1 MCGARSTRERKVLF
15 TDEFVQ
21 DPYPTYRRLLDE
33 GPLHFVELGGGMWG
47 VWAVFSH
54 ADCLALAKDPRVSVR
69 RTSGMLFTLP
79 ENRQEEFKELVRMLG
94 LWMIFIDPPEHT
106 RMRKLMNKGF
116 SQPAA
121 EALRPQVQRIVDRI
135 LDTLGDVSQV
145 DLVKHLAYP
154 MPVRVISELLGVP
167 ETMHEAFLQWSVA
180 IADFNGSPHRT
191 VEHAQNAQAAVL
203 ALTDFFRRTIAERRR
218 NKGNDLIS
226 LLIDIKEEGEA
237 FTEEELYA
245 QCVMLLFAGH
255 ETTRNLIASG
265 IYSLLREPEKM
276 AELRDNPALI
286 RSAVEEFLRFES
298 PIQYT
303 ARVTKEAIELCGVR
317 IPKRQTI
324 LCMLG
329 AANRDPKQFKD
340 PDTLNLNRL
349 NNQHLAF
356 SAGPHFCIGSQLAR
370 LEGQVAILRIVQRFP
385 EMRLSQRAEWAP
397 NFGFRGLKTLP
408 VSLCKPDKRTDIELS
423 KNIASAGE

>member
-1 MCGARSTRERKVLF
+1 MSESRSTPVRKVLF
-15 TDEFVQ
+15 TEEFIQ
-21 DPYPTYRRLLDE
+21 DPYPTYHRLLEE
-33 GPLHFVELGGGMWG
+33 GPLHLVDVSGGWG
-47 VWAVFSH
+47 VWAVVSH
-54 ADCLALAKDPRVSVR
+54 AECSAVAKDPRFSVK

-79 ENRQEEFKELVRMLG
+79 VERQGEFKELVRLLG

-116 SQPAA
+116 GPAAA
-121 EALRPQVQRIVDRI
+121 EALRPQVERIVDRV
-135 LDTLGDVSQV
+135 LDSLDEVSQA
-145 DLVKHLAYP
+145 DLVKELAYP

-167 ETMHEAFLQWSVA
+167 ETMHEAFLRWSVA
-180 IADFNGSPHRT
+180 IAEFNGSPSRT
-191 VEHAQNAQAAVL
+191 VEQAQSAQTAVL
-203 ALTDFFRRTIAERRR
+203 ALTDFFRSTVAERRR
-218 NKGNDLIS
+218 NKGSDLIS

-265 IYSLLREPEKM
+265 IYSLLRQPEKM
-276 AELRDNPALI
+276 TELGDNPALI

-303 ARVTKEAIELCGVR
+303 ARVTTEPIELCGVR

-340 PDTLNLNRL
+340 PDTLMLNRL

-356 SAGPHFCIGSQLAR
+356 SAGPHFCIGAQLAR
-370 LEGQVAILRIVQRFP
+370 LEGQVAILRTIQRFRK
-385 EMRLSQRAEWAP
+385 MRLAERPEWER
-397 NFGFRGLKTLP
+397 NFGFRGLKTLL
-408 VSLCKPDKRTDIELS
+408 VEM
-423 KNIASAGE
+423 

>member
-1 MCGARSTRERKVLF
+1 MPEVRSTRERKVLF
-15 TDEFVQ
+15 TEEFVQ
-21 DPYPTYRRLLDE
+21 NPYPTYHRLLEE
-33 GPLHFVELGGGMWG
+33 GPLHFVDVSGGMWG
-47 VWAVFSH
+47 VWAVFRH
-54 ADCLALAKDPRVSVR
+54 AECSAVAKDPRLSVR
-69 RTSGMLFTLP
+69 RTEGMLFTLP
-79 ENRQEEFKELVRMLG
+79 AERQNDFKELVRMLG

-106 RMRKLMNKGF
+106 RMRKLMNQGF
-116 SQPAA
+116 SQSAA
-121 EALRPQVQRIVDRI
+121 QALRPQVEKIVDRV
-135 LDTLGDVSQV
+135 LDSVADCSEA
-145 DLVKHLAYP
+145 DLVKELAYP

-167 ETMHEAFLQWSVA
+167 ETMHEAFLRWSAA
-180 IADFNGSPHRT
+180 IAEFNGNPHRT
-191 VEHAQNAQAAVL
+191 VEHAENAQNAVL
-203 ALTDFFRRTIAERRR
+203 ALTDFFRQAVAERRR
-218 NKGNDLIS
+218 NKGDDLIS

-276 AELRDNPALI
+276 TELRDNPALI

-303 ARVTKEAIELCGVR
+303 ARVTTEPIEFCGVR

-329 AANRDPKQFKD
+329 AANRDPRQFEN
-340 PDTLNLNRL
+340 PDALTLNRL

-356 SAGPHFCIGSQLAR
+356 SAGPHFCIGAQLAR
-370 LEGQVAILRIVQRFP
+370 LEGQVAILKTIQRLP
-385 EMRLSQRAEWAP
+385 KLRLARTSEWER
-397 NFGFRGLKTLP
+397 NFGFRGLKTLQ
-408 VSLCKPDKRTDIELS
+408 VEK
-423 KNIASAGE
+423 

>member
-1 MCGARSTRERKVLF
+1 VPGAPINPVRKVLF

-21 DPYPTYRRLLDE
+21 DPYPTYRRLLAE
-33 GPLHFVELGGGMWG
+33 GPLHFVDVSGGLWG
-47 VWAVFSH
+47 IWAVFSH
-54 ADCLALAKDPRVSVR
+54 AECSAIAKDPRLSAKR
-69 RTSGMLFTLP
+69 IDRMLVTLP
-79 ENRQEEFKELVRMLG
+79 MDRQDEFKELVRMIG
-94 LWMIFIDPPEHT
+94 MWMIFIDAPEHT

-116 SQPAA
+116 SPSSA
-121 EALRPQVQRIVDRI
+121 EALRPQVEKIVDKI
-135 LDTLGDVSQV
+135 LDPIAKMSSA
-145 DLVKHLAYP
+145 DLVEKLAYP

-167 ETMHEAFLQWSVA
+167 ETMEDSFLRWSAA
-180 IADFNGSPHRT
+180 IAEFNGSPHRT
-191 VEHAQNAQAAVL
+191 VEHAQNAQNAVL
-203 ALTDFFRRTIAERRR
+203 ALTDFFRKAVAERRR
-218 NKGNDLIS
+218 NKSDDLIS
-226 LLIDIKEEGEA
+226 LLIDIEAEGEVL
-237 FTEEELYA
+237 TEEELYA

-276 AELRDNPALI
+276 AELRENPALI
-286 RSAVEEFLRFES
+286 RTAVEEFLRFES

-303 ARVTKEAIELCGVR
+303 ARVAKENIELCGVR
-317 IPKRQTI
+317 IPKSQPI

-370 LEGQVAILRIVQRFP
+370 MEGQVAILKIVQRFAK
-385 EMRLSQRAEWAP
+385 MRLARRAEWEP

-408 VSLCKPDKRTDIELS
+408 VEI
-423 KNIASAGE
+423 

>member
-1 MCGARSTRERKVLF
+1 MSEVPATPVRKVLF

-21 DPYPTYRRLLDE
+21 DPYPAYRRLLEE
-33 GPLHFVELGGGMWG
+33 GPLHFVEVSGGVWG
-47 VWAVFSH
+47 VWAVVSH
-54 ADCLALAKDPRVSVR
+54 ADCSAVAKDPRLSAK
-69 RTSGMLFTLP
+69 RTDRMLFTLP
-79 ENRQEEFKELVRMLG
+79 MSRQGEFKELVRMLG
-94 LWMIFIDPPEHT
+94 LWMIFIDAPEHT

-116 SQPAA
+116 TQSAA
-121 EALRPQVQRIVDRI
+121 EALRPQVERIVDGI
-135 LDTLGDVSQV
+135 LDPLGHLSQA
-145 DLVKHLAYP
+145 DLVNELAYP

-167 ETMHEAFLQWSVA
+167 ETMHSAFLRWSAA
-180 IADFNGSPHRT
+180 IAEFNGSPNRT
-191 VEHAQNAQAAVL
+191 VEHAQNAQNAVL
-203 ALTDFFRRTIAERRR
+203 ALTDFFRGAVAERRG

-226 LLIDIKEEGEA
+226 LLIDIEEDGEA
-237 FTEEELYA
+237 LTEEELYA

-265 IYSLLREPEKM
+265 IYSLLREPEKL
-276 AELRDNPALI
+276 AELRENPALI

-303 ARVTKEAIELCGVR
+303 ARVAKEDIELCGVR

-329 AANRDPKQFKD
+329 AANRDPKRFTD
-340 PDTLNLNRL
+340 PDTLDLNRL

-370 LEGQVAILRIVQRFP
+370 LEGQVAILRTIERFP
-385 EMRLSQRAEWAP
+385 NLRLAQAAEWAP
-397 NFGFRGLKTLP
+397 NFGFRGLKALP
-408 VSLCKPDKRTDIELS
+408 V
-423 KNIASAGE
+423 GM

>member
-1 MCGARSTRERKVLF
+1 MSAASASPERKILF

-21 DPYPTYRRLLDE
+21 NPYPEYHRLLEE
-33 GPLHFVELGGGMWG
+33 GPLHFLDVGGGWG

-54 ADCLALAKDPRVSVR
+54 ADCSAVAKDPRFSVK

-79 ENRQEEFKELVRMLG
+79 AERQGEFQELVRMLG

-116 SQPAA
+116 SQAA
-121 EALRPQVQRIVDRI
+121 MEALRPQVEKIVDKV
-135 LDTLGDVSQV
+135 LESLNDVAQA
-145 DLVKHLAYP
+145 DLVKELAYP

-167 ETMHEAFLQWSVA
+167 ETMHDSFLRWSVA
-180 IADFNGSPHRT
+180 IAEFNGSPERT
-191 VEHAQNAQAAVL
+191 MAQAQNAQNAVI
-203 ALTDFFRRTIAERRR
+203 ALSEFFRGAVAERRR
-218 NKGNDLIS
+218 NQGNDLIS
-226 LLIDIKEEGEA
+226 LLIDIREEGEA
-237 FTEEELYA
+237 LTEEELYA
-245 QCVMLLFAGH
+245 QCVMMLFAGH

-276 AELRDNPALI
+276 SELRQDPTLI

-303 ARVTKEAIELCGVR
+303 ARVTREPIELCGVR

-340 PDTLNLNRL
+340 PDSLNLSRL

-356 SAGPHFCIGSQLAR
+356 SAGPHFCIGAQLAR
-370 LEGQVAILRIVQRFP
+370 LEGQVAILRTVQRFP
-385 EMRLSQRAEWAP
+385 KMRLADLPQWEP

-408 VSLCKPDKRTDIELS
+408 V
-423 KNIASAGE
+423 AM

>member
-1 MCGARSTRERKVLF
+1 MSESRSTPVRKILF
-15 TDEFVQ
+15 TEEFVQ
-21 DPYPTYRRLLDE
+21 DPYPTYHRLLEE
-33 GPLHFVELGGGMWG
+33 GPLHLVDVSGGWG
-47 VWAVFSH
+47 VWAVVSH
-54 ADCLALAKDPRVSVR
+54 AECSAVAKDPRFSVK

-79 ENRQEEFKELVRMLG
+79 VERQGEFKELVRLLG

-116 SQPAA
+116 GPAAA
-121 EALRPQVQRIVDRI
+121 EALRPQVERIVDRV
-135 LDTLGDVSQV
+135 LDSLGEVPQA
-145 DLVKHLAYP
+145 DLVKELAYP

-167 ETMHEAFLQWSVA
+167 ETMHEAFLRWSVA
-180 IADFNGSPHRT
+180 IAEFNGSPNRT
-191 VEHAQNAQAAVL
+191 VEHAQNAQNAVL
-203 ALTDFFRRTIAERRR
+203 ALTDFFRTAVAERRR
-218 NKGNDLIS
+218 NKGSDLIS

-265 IYSLLREPEKM
+265 IYSLLRQPEKM
-276 AELRDNPALI
+276 TELRDNPALI

-303 ARVTKEAIELCGVR
+303 ARVTTEPIELCGVR

-329 AANRDPKQFKD
+329 AANRDPRQFKD
-340 PDTLNLNRL
+340 PDTLMLNRL

-356 SAGPHFCIGSQLAR
+356 SAGPHFCIGAQLAR
-370 LEGQVAILRIVQRFP
+370 LEGQVAILRTIQRFP
-385 EMRLSQRAEWAP
+385 KMRLAGRPEWER
-397 NFGFRGLKTLP
+397 NFGFRGLKTL
-408 VSLCKPDKRTDIELS
+408 VVEM
-423 KNIASAGE
+423 

>member
-1 MCGARSTRERKVLF
+1 MSEARSTPVRKVLF
-15 TDEFVQ
+15 TEEFVQ
-21 DPYPTYRRLLDE
+21 DPYPTYRRLLEE
-33 GPLHFVELGGGMWG
+33 GPLHFVDVSGGMWG

-54 ADCLALAKDPRVSVR
+54 ADCSGVAKDPRLSVK
-69 RTSGMLFTLP
+69 RTERMLFTLP
-79 ENRQEEFKELVRMLG
+79 ENRQDEFKELVRMLG
-94 LWMIFIDPPEHT
+94 LWMIFIDAPEHT

-116 SQPAA
+116 SQPSA
-121 EALRPQVQRIVDRI
+121 EALRPQVGKIVDRI
-135 LDTLGDVSQV
+135 LDRLIDVSQA
-145 DLVKHLAYP
+145 DLVHELAYP

-167 ETMHEAFLQWSVA
+167 ETMHDAFLRWSAA
-180 IADFNGSPHRT
+180 IAEFNGSPHRT
-191 VEHAQNAQAAVL
+191 VEHAQNAQNAVL
-203 ALTDFFRRTIAERRR
+203 ALTDFFRTAVAERRR

-237 FTEEELYA
+237 LTEEELYA

-276 AELRDNPALI
+276 AELRENPTLI

-303 ARVTKEAIELCGVR
+303 ARVTTEAIELCGVR
-317 IPKRQTI
+317 IPKRQPI

-329 AANRDPKQFKD
+329 AANRDPKQFKN
-340 PDTLNLNRL
+340 PDSLNLGRL

-370 LEGQVAILRIVQRFP
+370 LEGQVAILRIIQRFP
-385 EMRLSQRAEWAP
+385 KMRLAQRAEWAP

-408 VSLCKPDKRTDIELS
+408 VVM
-423 KNIASAGE
+423 

>member
-1 MCGARSTRERKVLF
+1 MSEAPVSPVRKVLF

-21 DPYPTYRRLLDE
+21 DPYPVYRRLLEE
-33 GPLHFVELGGGMWG
+33 GPLHFVDVSGGMWG

-54 ADCLALAKDPRVSVR
+54 ADCSAVAKDPRLSAK
-69 RTSGMLFTLP
+69 RTDRMLFTLP
-79 ENRQEEFKELVRMLG
+79 LSRQGEFKEFVRMLG

-116 SQPAA
+116 SQSAA
-121 EALRPQVQRIVDRI
+121 EALRPQVENIVDKI
-135 LDTLGDVSQV
+135 LNRLNDVSEA
-145 DLVKHLAYP
+145 DLVKELCYP

-167 ETMHEAFLQWSVA
+167 ETMHDAFLRWSAA
-180 IADFNGSPHRT
+180 IAEFNGSPHRT
-191 VEHAQNAQAAVL
+191 VEHAQNAQNAVL
-203 ALTDFFRRTIAERRR
+203 ALTDFFRKAVAERRR
-218 NKGNDLIS
+218 NKGSDLIS
-226 LLIDIKEEGEA
+226 LLIDIEEEGDA
-237 FTEEELYA
+237 LTEEELYA

-265 IYSLLREPEKM
+265 IYSLLREPGKM
-276 AELRDNPALI
+276 AELRENPALI
-286 RSAVEEFLRFES
+286 RTAVEEFLRFES

-303 ARVTKEAIELCGVR
+303 ARVAKEDIELCGVR
-317 IPKRQTI
+317 IPRRQTI

-340 PDTLNLNRL
+340 PDTLNLSRL

-370 LEGQVAILRIVQRFP
+370 LEGQVAILKILQRFP
-385 EMRLSQRAEWAP
+385 KMRLAQRAEWEP

-408 VSLCKPDKRTDIELS
+408 VAL
-423 KNIASAGE
+423 